1 MTQITSQHDIATAD
15 ISEPE
20 SQRAPETQRWI
31 GSHTINIRF
40 NIPWFTKP
48 YYVTILAGPELR
60 SSERLRTERE
70 KHPLITKANVAVLF
84 TIGFILG
91 GSCWIGLQTLATAIY
106 RHLVS

>member
-1 MTQITSQHDIATAD
+1 MTQITSNIADTGT
-15 ISEPE
+15 
-20 SQRAPETQRWI
+20 QCAPETQRWI

-40 NIPWFTKP
+40 TIPWFTKP

-60 SSERLRTERE
+60 SSERLCTERE

-84 TIGFILG
+84 TFGFILG